1 MILFVFFVGI
11 QKIIV
16 DSLALSDIEEVKEI
30 RQRLRI
36 DGTWPPAD
44 NDRILVC
51 PVSRK

>member
-36 DGTWPPAD
+36 DGTWPP
-44 NDRILVC
+44 R
-51 PVSRK
+51 R